1 MYTCSVGS
9 AYVGAGAAYRC
20 VCICMAGYAYIY
32 GNLNMGTVRPT

>member
-20 VCICMAGYAYIY
+20 VHLYGRVCLYIWDLKH
-32 GNLNMGTVRPT
+32 GNC